1 MWKPLP
7 MQGAPVTEVRL
18 EGSGKDR
25 DIILLPK
32 TGERLRIPAIGDVT
46 IETVG
51 RVIVRT
57 SSIDDV
63 AMRITF
69 LGELVLEVA
78 EVMFEGSEGQW
89 QGMWRRARTR
99 SRPWW
104 RQGEAQE
111 IELDQALHARFV
123 VAGATPSRPPKP

>member
-1 MWKPLP
+1 
-7 MQGAPVTEVRL
+7 MQGAPLTEVRL

-25 DIILLPK
+25 DIIIIPK
-32 TGERLRIPAIGDVT
+32 SGERLRIPAMGDVT
-46 IETVG
+46 IETIG
-51 RVIVRT
+51 RVLVRT

-63 AMRITF
+63 SMRITF

-78 EVMFEGSEGQW
+78 ELMFEGSEGQW
-89 QGMWRRARTR
+89 QGLWRRARSR

-123 VAGATPSRPPKP
+123 VAGSTPTRPPKP

>member
-1 MWKPLP
+1 
-7 MQGAPVTEVRL
+7 MQGAPLTEVRL

-25 DIILLPK
+25 DIIIISK
-32 TGERLRIPAIGDVT
+32 SGERLRIPAMGDVT
-46 IETVG
+46 IETIG
-51 RVIVRT
+51 RVLVRT

-63 AMRITF
+63 SMRITF

-78 EVMFEGSEGQW
+78 ELMFEGSEGQW
-89 QGMWRRARTR
+89 QGLWRRARSR

-123 VAGATPSRPPKP
+123 VAGSTPTRPPKP